1 MNVKIIDAE
10 WEELD
15 KQPFPK
21 KKRVVK
27 FPWMFLTFI
36 GLWLVLS
43 DLLSRW
49 LYGFGLWR

>member
-10 WEELD
+10 WTEIDERPL
-15 KQPFPK
+15 PK

-27 FPWMFLTFI
+27 FPWMILTYT
-36 GLWLVLS
+36 GLWLIS
-43 DLLSRW
+43 SELLSRW